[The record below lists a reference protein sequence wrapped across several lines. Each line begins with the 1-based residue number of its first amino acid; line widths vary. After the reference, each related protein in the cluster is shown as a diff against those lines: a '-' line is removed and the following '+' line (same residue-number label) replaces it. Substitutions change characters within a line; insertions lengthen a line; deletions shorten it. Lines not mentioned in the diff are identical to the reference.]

1 MDDKDRQIISMLQ
14 ENGRIPFSK
23 IAEIVG
29 FSVMGVKKRVEKLQS
44 NDVIRVRAMLNTV
57 KLGMNLAIIAIEAE
71 NADAINEI
79 VKKFK
84 ECPRVLRFFITTGA
98 YNLFALIIA
107 EDYHTLESISL
118 EKCSLRNQKG
128 IRRFEIYPV
137 QDVFYSSFFDV
148 NVIPEKSREHAPCGV
163 YCGKCSRYEA
173 ERCVGCPSTVYY
185 RGVL

>member
-1 MDDKDRQIISMLQ
+1 MDDKDRLIISMLQ
-14 ENGRIPFSK
+14 GNGRIPFSK
-23 IAEIVG
+23 IAEVTG
-29 FSVMGVKKRVEKLQS
+29 FSVMGVKKRVEKLES
-44 NDVIRVRAMLNTV
+44 SDVMRIRAMLNAE
-57 KLGMNLAIIAIEAE
+57 KLGINLAIIAIEME
-71 NADAINEI
+71 NADAINET
-79 VKKFK
+79 VKKFR

-98 YNLFALIIA
+98 YNLFALIVA

-137 QDVFYSSFFDV
+137 QDVFYSSFFDI
-148 NVIPEKSREHAPCGV
+148 NVIPEKRREYAPCGV
-163 YCGKCSRYEA
+163 HCGTCSRYEA